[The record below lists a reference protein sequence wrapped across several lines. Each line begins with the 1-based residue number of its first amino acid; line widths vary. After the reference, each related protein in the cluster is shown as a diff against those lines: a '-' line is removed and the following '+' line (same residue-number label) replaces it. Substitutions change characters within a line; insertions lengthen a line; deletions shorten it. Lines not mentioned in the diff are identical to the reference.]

1 MDGEKLVNV
10 NKAAKSIL
18 SIGRFGLFQIEDIS
32 LIATDWFMLCVT
44 DEQFWKIRCKL
55 EAKQINC
62 WLFKSKEGL
71 QECQGSTGQ
80 QVYAL
85 YDSLI
90 SDPLR
95 DLDDTG
101 LRYNGIK
108 LFTNT
113 MRYFG
118 LLEKHFDMID
128 YPPVVKNAL
137 GRESVIVDDVHI
149 FTVVKPENIK
159 SQYIKP
165 LGGNEYE
172 NSIHNQP

>member
-1 MDGEKLVNV
+1 MDGEKLVHV
-10 NKAAKSIL
+10 NKSAKNIL
-18 SIGRFGLFQIEDIS
+18 SIGQFGLFQVEDLN
-32 LIATDWFMLCVT
+32 LITTNWFMLSVT

-71 QECQGSTGQ
+71 QACQGSTGQ
-80 QVYAL
+80 QVYEL
-85 YDSLI
+85 YCSMVFEQM
-90 SDPLR
+90 R

-108 LFTNT
+108 LFTDTN
-113 MRYFG
+113 RYYG
-118 LLEKHFDMID
+118 VPEKHFEMID
-128 YPPVVKNAL
+128 YPPVIRNAL

-159 SQYIKP
+159 SQYIKQ
-165 LGGNEYE
+165 LGG
-172 NSIHNQP
+172 SL